1 MRRWTNPSLPQT
13 LQIAVILLYVDAA
26 FSVLFGTVFLT
37 IGFIPVGLLIV
48 AGSVAGGLGIAQEKK
63 WGYNLALAAAILGLL
78 PIVVLAARRGILDLL
93 LPANL
98 LAIIFPIARFALLVH
113 PQSRDYKKIWFT

>member
-26 FSVLFGTVFLT
+26 FSVLFGTAFNP
-37 IGFIPVGLLIV
+37 IGLVIV
-48 AGSVAGGLGIAQEKK
+48 AGSVAGGLGIAQEKN
-63 WGYNLALAAAILGLL
+63 WGYYLALAVSILGLV
-78 PIVVLAARRGILDLL
+78 PVVLFAADEGILDLL
-93 LPANL
+93 LPINL

-113 PQSRDYKKIWFT
+113 PQSRDYRKIWFT